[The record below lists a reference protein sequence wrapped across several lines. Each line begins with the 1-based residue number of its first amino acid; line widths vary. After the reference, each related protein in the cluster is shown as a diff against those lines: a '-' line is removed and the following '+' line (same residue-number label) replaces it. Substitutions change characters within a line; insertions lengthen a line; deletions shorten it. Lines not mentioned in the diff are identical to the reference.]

1 MHRRTTP
8 ISRSGRSA
16 CTGPS
21 MEPSALPES
30 PVGRRSYG
38 VRRGRWRDQRAF
50 SLIETLVVCALISTL
65 ASISAGIYVSALKTA
80 RITRAIGD
88 LHALDAD
95 IQAFHLRNNRYPT
108 TLIEAR
114 PIVPNDPW
122 GRPYVYTDLSQK
134 GSKGKARKDG
144 KLNPINADFDL
155 FSVGEDGLT
164 VGPLTAP
171 KSKDDVIRARE
182 GAFLGLAS
190 DF

>member
-1 MHRRTTP
+1 
-8 ISRSGRSA
+8 
-16 CTGPS
+16 
-21 MEPSALPES
+21 MESPALPVAA
-30 PVGRRSYG
+30 PRRRSYV
-38 VRRGRWRDQRAF
+38 VRHRSWRDQRAF

-108 TLIEAR
+108 TLTEAR
-114 PIVPNDPW
+114 PLVPKDPW

-134 GSKGKARKDG
+134 GSKGAARKDG

-155 FSVGEDGLT
+155 FSVGEDGLS

-182 GAFLGLAS
+182 GAFLGLAA